1 MNRGEKGMGM
11 FVINGGNKLHGS
23 LFVKGAKN
31 SMLPIMAASV
41 LNSSDETINLYN
53 IPDIYDMHVMKKIL
67 QSLGAEVHF
76 ENNALQ
82 INVRNLKSYNI
93 SDDLMRE
100 MRSSI
105 FLMGPLLS
113 KLGKVRVTYPG
124 GCSIGPRPIDLHF
137 KGLEA
142 MGAVIRE
149 ENGAITA
156 SAPRLIGTEI
166 HLDYPI
172 VGATENLMM
181 TAVLAKGKTVIHNEA
196 KEPEIVDTQNF

>member
-100 MRSSI
+100 MRSRYLSYGTPFEQI
-105 FLMGPLLS
+105 GKSSGNIPRRLLHWPPS
-113 KLGKVRVTYPG
+113 YR
-124 GCSIGPRPIDLHF
+124 
-137 KGLEA
+137 
-142 MGAVIRE
+142 
-149 ENGAITA
+149 
-156 SAPRLIGTEI
+156 SA
-166 HLDYPI
+166 
-172 VGATENLMM
+172 
-181 TAVLAKGKTVIHNEA
+181 
-196 KEPEIVDTQNF
+196 F